1 MSVSALILS
10 ALQAITP
17 PSSEAAI
24 EIRLVANAGVL
35 VTQGETSF
43 LIDGIFSG
51 QAEENYEAP
60 SSEIVDAILAGTGDY
75 SGLDFVFVTNNRA
88 DHFDAG
94 LMEHFIESRPNIP
107 VTMSDYTVAMAFES
121 RAWGPQP
128 ADFLDDDYRNW
139 TNAFMQ
145 NVLAIEEDA
154 HAPMNCLRGDAAGV
168 SGYVGICESGM
179 VVWLRNDEA
188 FQPSIGFIFDLNGVV
203 FAHLGDVDPMRE
215 QWWLWER
222 GLIPQIDVI
231 IYPYWFQET
240 EVGRNTLETRFGN
253 AQQIAVHFPS
263 SMSRDDAL
271 NLVGQGRFL
280 MDSGDTVVIQEA
292 AQ

>member
-43 LIDGIFSG
+43 LIDGIFSV

-60 SSEIVDAILAGTGDY
+60 SSETIDAILTGTGDY

-94 LMEHFIESRPNIP
+94 LMERFIESRLNIP
-107 VTMSDYTVAMAFES
+107 VTLSDYTVAMAFETG
-121 RAWGPQP
+121 AWGPQP
-128 ADFLDDDYRNW
+128 ADFLDEDYRNW
-139 TNAFMQ
+139 GNAFMQ

-168 SGYVGICESGM
+168 SGSVGICESGM

-188 FQPSIGFIFDLNGVV
+188 FHRSIGFIFDLNGIV
-203 FAHLGDVDPMRE
+203 FAHLGDVDPVLD
-215 QWWLWER
+215 QWWLWES
-222 GLIPQIDVI
+222 GLVPQIDVI

-240 EVGRNTLETRFGN
+240 EAGQTVLATRFGG
-253 AQQIAVHFPS
+253 AEQIAVHFPS
-263 SMSRDDAL
+263 SMSRDDAS

-280 MDSGDTVVIQEA
+280 LDSGDTVVIQEA